1 MSIITL
7 LTDFGIC
14 DEYVGTMKGVI
25 LSIDPSATIID
36 ITHHIEPQDIVQ
48 AAYAIQSYYRYFPE
62 GTVHVVVVDPDV
74 GGERAILALETGR
87 YIFLAPDNGV
97 LSLLMD
103 EADVK
108 SVICVDNSAY
118 FLKEISRT
126 FHGRDIFSPIAAHI
140 IKGVKL
146 QNLGSV
152 MDQNDIKQLNVQKPY
167 VADNGDL
174 VGCILSIDRF
184 GNLITDI
191 GYNRIKRFCRLHR
204 QKNPEVKIGSTK
216 ITGLSENYESK
227 KAKTPLALIGSRGY
241 LEIAVGNDSA
251 KLYFSAKKGDPIRLI
266 C

>member
-7 LTDFGIC
+7 LTDFGVC

-48 AAYAIQSYYRYFPE
+48 AAYAIQSYYNYFPE
-62 GTVHVVVVDPDV
+62 GTVHVVVVDPGV
-74 GGERAILALETGR
+74 GGERAILALETER

-97 LSLLMD
+97 LSLLMS

-108 SVICVDNSAY
+108 SVVCVENSTY
-118 FLKEISRT
+118 FLKEVSRT
-126 FHGRDIFSPIAAHI
+126 FHGRDIFSTIAAHI
-140 IKGVKL
+140 IKGVKI
-146 QNLGSV
+146 QSLGPA
-152 MDQNDIKQLNVQKPY
+152 MDQNKIKQLNVHKPY
-167 VADNGDL
+167 VARNGDL
-174 VGCILSIDRF
+174 IGRILSIDRF
-184 GNLITDI
+184 GNLMTNI
-191 GYNRIKRFCRLHR
+191 GYNRIKRFCRLHH
-204 QKNPEVKIGSTK
+204 QKNPEVKIGSRI

-241 LEIAVGNDSA
+241 LEIAVCNDSA
-251 KLYFSAKKGDPIRLI
+251 KLYFSAKKGDSIRLI